1 MAGMS
6 NDLEDKIL
14 DHTIDG
20 TSWAQ
25 PSAVYVSLHSADPT
39 ETGTTGEIAGGSYA
53 RQTPASWAAA
63 SGGSKATSADTTWTN
78 MPATTVTHCAIHDH
92 SDQTNATNVLYHGS
106 LTASKVVGSGDTFKF
121 TSGNLTVTL
130 D

>member
-6 NDLEDKIL
+6 DDLETKIL

-25 PSAVYVSLHSADPT
+25 PAAIYVSLHSADPT

-63 SGGSKATSADTTWTN
+63 SAGSKATSADTTWTN
-78 MPATTVTHCAIHDH
+78 MPAVTVSHVAIHDH
-92 SDQTNATNVLYHGS
+92 SDNTNATNVLYHGS
-106 LTASKVVGSGDTFKF
+106 LTASKVVGAGDTFKF